1 MTQAGW
7 IGVAIAVLVLLIILS
22 AAIKIVPEYERGVVL
37 RLGRVL
43 GDPKGPGLIV
53 IIPIVDRMI
62 RVDLRILTTDVPE
75 QDVIT
80 ADNVTIRVDAVA
92 YYQVIE
98 PIRSVISVYDHR
110 VATSKVAQTTLR
122 SVLGQRQLDDVLS
135 KRDEI
140 NQQLQQAIDD
150 LTDPWGV
157 KVSLVEVKD
166 VNLAESM
173 RRAMARQAEAERD
186 RRARV
191 IHALGEKEAAENL
204 SSAAQ
209 ILEEHPAGMPL
220 RTLGSL
226 VDATNR
232 QGTVLVFP
240 VPVELLR
247 FGGQRT

>member
-1 MTQAGW
+1 MT
-7 IGVAIAVLVLLIILS
+7 IH
-22 AAIKIVPEYERGVVL
+22 
-37 RLGRVL
+37 
-43 GDPKGPGLIV
+43 
-53 IIPIVDRMI
+53 
-62 RVDLRILTTDVPE
+62 
-75 QDVIT
+75 
-80 ADNVTIRVDAVA
+80 VDAVT
-92 YYQVIE
+92 YFKVVD
-98 PIRSVISVYDHR
+98 PIRSVISIEDYR

-122 SVLGQRQLDDVLS
+122 SILGQRPLDDVLS

-140 NQQLQQAIDD
+140 NQQLQQSIDD

-191 IHALGEKEAAENL
+191 IRALGEKEAAENL
-204 SSAAQ
+204 SRAAE

-226 VDATNR
+226 VDSTNR

-247 FGGQRT
+247 LAGASDHGK